1 MGKMDYLVYLINIV
15 SNHYFAGDLKKGYR
29 TLNDSGLLAFNDE
42 FYDVQHTLS
51 KEVLLKEVGEI
62 ILQSD
67 ICQNDCLRDNV
78 ALVRLTIGE
87 IMRRL
92 NISYMDA
99 MDLFYQSITAELL
112 SYEYTGYITYSHL
125 DLAKLVIEEQKVNSR
140 EEKIDIHV
148 EGKVLCV

>member
-1 MGKMDYLVYLINIV
+1 ML
-15 SNHYFAGDLKKGYR
+15 S
-29 TLNDSGLLAFNDE
+29 FNDE
-42 FYDVQHTLS
+42 FYDVQHTMS

-67 ICQNDCLRDNV
+67 ICQNDYLRDNV

-112 SYEYTGYITYSHL
+112 SDEDAGYFTYSHL
-125 DLAKLVIEEQKVNSR
+125 DLAKLVIE
-140 EEKIDIHV
+140 
-148 EGKVLCV
+148 